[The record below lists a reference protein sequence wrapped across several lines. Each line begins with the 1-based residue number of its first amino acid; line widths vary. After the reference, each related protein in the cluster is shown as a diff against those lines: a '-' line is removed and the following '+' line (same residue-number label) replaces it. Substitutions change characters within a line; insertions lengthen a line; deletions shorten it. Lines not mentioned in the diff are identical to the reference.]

1 MEYLNL
7 QFKITFLTNCECFE
21 KIIMSDMA
29 FLLNKGRYIRDQN
42 YKEIEYMDSLRIPIY
57 KYG

>member
-1 MEYLNL
+1 
-7 QFKITFLTNCECFE
+7 
-21 KIIMSDMA
+21 MA

-42 YKEIEYMDSLRIPIY
+42 YKEIEYVDSLKIPIY